1 MKKNNFEDWTKKIPA
16 LLPDSAMQ
24 AKADIEKNI
33 RFLIKD
39 AIKKMDLVERD
50 ELEEYCSNQ
59 EQTIQKLQKR
69 IKKLETQV
77 KQ

>member
-1 MKKNNFEDWTKKIPA
+1 MKKNNFEDWTKKISA

-39 AIKKMDLVERD
+39 AIKKMDLVERA
-50 ELEEYCSNQ
+50 ELEEFCLTQ
-59 EQTIQKLQKR
+59 EETLQNLQKR
-69 IKKLETQV
+69 IKKLETQI
-77 KQ
+77 K

>member
-1 MKKNNFEDWTKKIPA
+1 MKKNNFEDWTKKISA

-39 AIKKMDLVERD
+39 AIKKMDLVERA
-50 ELEEYCSNQ
+50 ELEEFCLTQ
-59 EQTIQKLQKR
+59 EETLQKLQKR
-69 IKKLETQV
+69 IKKLE
-77 KQ
+77 KQIK

>member
-1 MKKNNFEDWTKKIPA
+1 MKKNNFEDWTKKISA

-39 AIKKMDLVERD
+39 AIKKMDLVELA
-50 ELEEYCSNQ
+50 ELEEFCLTQ
-59 EQTIQKLQKR
+59 EETLQKLQKR
-69 IKKLETQV
+69 IKKLETQI
-77 KQ
+77 K

>member
-1 MKKNNFEDWTKKIPA
+1 MKKNNFEDWTKKISA

-39 AIKKMDLVERD
+39 AIKKMDLVERA
-50 ELEEYCSNQ
+50 ELEEFYLTQ
-59 EQTIQKLQKR
+59 KKTIQKLQNR
-69 IKKLETQV
+69 IKKLETQI
-77 KQ
+77 K

>member
-1 MKKNNFEDWTKKIPA
+1 MKKNNFEDWTKKISA

-39 AIKKMDLVERD
+39 AIKKMDLVERA
-50 ELEEYCSNQ
+50 ELEEFCLTQ
-59 EQTIQKLQKR
+59 EETLQKLQKR
-69 IKKLETQV
+69 IKKLETQI

>member
-1 MKKNNFEDWTKKIPA
+1 MKKNNFEDWTKKISA

-39 AIKKMDLVERD
+39 AIKKMDLVERA
-50 ELEEYCSNQ
+50 ELEEFCLTQ
-59 EQTIQKLQKR
+59 KKTIQRLQKR
-69 IKKLETQV
+69 IKKLETQI
-77 KQ
+77 K

>member
-1 MKKNNFEDWTKKIPA
+1 MKNNNFEDWTKKISA

>member
-1 MKKNNFEDWTKKIPA
+1 MKKNNFEDWTKKMPA

-39 AIKKMDLVERD
+39 AIKKMDLVERA
-50 ELEEYCSNQ
+50 ELEEFCLTQ
-59 EQTIQKLQKR
+59 EETLRKLQKR
-69 IKKLETQV
+69 IKKLETQI
-77 KQ
+77 K

>member
-1 MKKNNFEDWTKKIPA
+1 MKKNNFEDWTKKISA

-39 AIKKMDLVERD
+39 AIKKMDLVERA
-50 ELEEYCSNQ
+50 ELEEFCLTQ
-59 EQTIQKLQKR
+59 KKTIQKLQKR
-69 IKKLETQV
+69 IKKLETQI
-77 KQ
+77 K

>member
-1 MKKNNFEDWTKKIPA
+1 MKKNNFEDWTKKISA

-39 AIKKMDLVERD
+39 AIKKMDLVERA
-50 ELEEYCSNQ
+50 ELEEFCLTQ
-59 EQTIQKLQKR
+59 KKTIQKLQKR
-69 IKKLETQV
+69 IKKLE
-77 KQ
+77 KQIK

>member
-1 MKKNNFEDWTKKIPA
+1 MKKNNFEDWTKKISA

-39 AIKKMDLVERD
+39 AIKKMDLVERA
-50 ELEEYCSNQ
+50 ELEEFYLTQ
-59 EQTIQKLQKR
+59 RKTIQKLQKR
-69 IKKLETQV
+69 IKKLETQT
-77 KQ
+77 K

>member
-1 MKKNNFEDWTKKIPA
+1 MKKNNFEDWTKKISA

-39 AIKKMDLVERD
+39 AIKKMDLVERA
-50 ELEEYCSNQ
+50 ELEEFYLTQ
-59 EQTIQKLQKR
+59 RKTIQKLQNR
-69 IKKLETQV
+69 IKKLETQI
-77 KQ
+77 K

>member
-1 MKKNNFEDWTKKIPA
+1 MKKNNFEDWTKKISA

-39 AIKKMDLVERD
+39 AIKKMDLVERA
-50 ELEEYCSNQ
+50 ELEEFCLTL
-59 EQTIQKLQKR
+59 EKTIQKLQKR
-69 IKKLETQV
+69 IKKLETQI
-77 KQ
+77 K

>member
-1 MKKNNFEDWTKKIPA
+1 MKKNNFEDWTKKISA

-39 AIKKMDLVERD
+39 AIKKMDLVERA
-50 ELEEYCSNQ
+50 ELEEFCLSQ
-59 EQTIQKLQKR
+59 KKTIQKLQKR
-69 IKKLETQV
+69 IKKLETQI
-77 KQ
+77 K

>member
-1 MKKNNFEDWTKKIPA
+1 MKKNNFEDWTKKISA

>member
-1 MKKNNFEDWTKKIPA
+1 MKKNNFEDWTKKISA

-39 AIKKMDLVERD
+39 AIKKMDLVERA
-50 ELEEYCSNQ
+50 ELEEFCLTQ
-59 EQTIQKLQKR
+59 EETLRKLQKR
-69 IKKLETQV
+69 IKKLETQI
-77 KQ
+77 K

>member
-1 MKKNNFEDWTKKIPA
+1 MKKNNFEDWTKKISA

-39 AIKKMDLVERD
+39 AIKKMDLVERA
-50 ELEEYCSNQ
+50 ELEEFCLTQ
-59 EQTIQKLQKR
+59 EETLQKLQKR
-69 IKKLETQV
+69 IKKLETQI
-77 KQ
+77 K